1 MSLTLR
7 VALIINP
14 IAGMGGPLALKGT
27 DGMAETA
34 LAHGGEPKAGKRVA
48 MALEDHQAMWGQID
62 WFAAP
67 GPMGGDL
74 LSSLNVKWQSMN
86 TPIHEPTQPQ
96 DTQALAMEAVGL
108 GVDLLLF
115 AGGDGTARD
124 ICAVVED
131 RVPVLGIPAGVKIHS
146 GVFAVTP
153 HAAGE
158 VLKKL
163 AMAGLV
169 DVRLQDVRD
178 IDEEAFRSN
187 VVRARLFGEM
197 RVPDEGIFIQHT
209 KNGGVEDEDLVIEDI
224 ADDIIESMEDD
235 RVYIIGSGKTTA
247 RIMEK
252 MALPNTLL
260 GIDLVK
266 NHRVVASDVTEVA
279 LFDLIRGASPQL
291 IISVIGGQG
300 HILGR
305 GNQQL
310 SPRVI
315 QAIGREHIQVIATKG
330 KLVRLDGRPLI
341 LDTGDRALDQALSGY
356 WDVLTGYHDH
366 VMYPVA
372 TF

>member
-1 MSLTLR
+1 MPLTLR

-27 DGMAETA
+27 DGMVEAA
-34 LAHGGEPKAGKRVA
+34 IAQGGIARAGARVE
-48 MALEDHQAMWGQID
+48 MALEEHRASWHKIQ
-62 WFAAP
+62 WFSAP
-67 GPMGGDL
+67 GTMGGDVL
-74 LSSLNVKWQSMN
+74 DGLGLAWQPLSS
-86 TPIHEPTQPQ
+86 PIHQPTRSE
-96 DTQALAMEAVGL
+96 DTQVLALEAVSV

-124 ICAVVED
+124 ICSVVED

-163 AMAGLV
+163 VLAGLV

-178 IDEEAFRSN
+178 IDEEAFRAN

-197 RVPDEGIFIQHT
+197 RVPDEGHFIQHT
-209 KNGGVEDEDLVIEDI
+209 KNGGVEDENLVIEDI
-224 ADDIIESMEDD
+224 SDDIIETMDD
-235 RVYIIGSGKTTA
+235 GRMLIIGSGKTTA

-252 MALPNTLL
+252 LGLSNTLL
-260 GIDLVK
+260 GVDVIK
-266 NHRVVASDVTEVA
+266 NGALVASDVTEQQ
-279 LFDLIRGASPQL
+279 LFELIAGEKLRL
-291 IISVIGGQG
+291 VISVIGGQG

-310 SPRVI
+310 SPRI
-315 QAIGREHIQVIATKG
+315 IAAIGRENIQVIATKG
-330 KLVRLDGRPLI
+330 KLVRLEGRPLI
-341 LDTGDRALDQALSGY
+341 LDSGDRTLDQALSGY

>member
-27 DGMAETA
+27 DGMVETA
-34 LAHGGEPKAGKRVA
+34 IAQGGVARAGARVV
-48 MALEDHQAMWGQID
+48 MALEEHKALWQQIQ
-62 WFAAP
+62 WYTAP
-67 GPMGGDL
+67 GSMGGDVLDGFALPWQSL
-74 LSSLNVKWQSMN
+74 LS
-86 TPIHEPTQPQ
+86 PIHQPTQPA
-96 DTQALAMEAVGL
+96 DTQALALDAVAV

-124 ICAVVED
+124 ICSVVED

-163 AMAGLV
+163 ALAGLV

-197 RVPDEGIFIQHT
+197 RVPDEGHFIQHT
-209 KNGGVEDEDLVIEDI
+209 KNGGVEDENLVIDDI
-224 ADDIIESMEDD
+224 ADDIIESMDD
-235 RVYIIGSGKTTA
+235 GRMMIIGSGKTTA

-252 MALPNTLL
+252 LGLSNTLL
-260 GIDLVK
+260 GVDVVK
-266 NHRVVASDVTEVA
+266 NSVLVASDVTEQQ
-279 LFDLIRGASPQL
+279 LYNLITGEAPRL
-291 IISVIGGQG
+291 VISVIGGQG

-310 SPRVI
+310 SPRI
-315 QAIGREHIQVIATKG
+315 IAAIGRENIQVIATKG
-330 KLVRLDGRPLI
+330 KLVRLDSRPLI
-341 LDTGDRALDQALSGY
+341 LDSGDRALDQDLSGY